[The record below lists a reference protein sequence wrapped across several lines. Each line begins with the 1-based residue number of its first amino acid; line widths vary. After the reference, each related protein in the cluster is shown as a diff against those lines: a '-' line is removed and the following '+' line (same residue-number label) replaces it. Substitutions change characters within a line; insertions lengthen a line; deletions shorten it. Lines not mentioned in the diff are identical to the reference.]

1 MAIKSVSVKVKPFNF
16 EVGNILFTCDF
27 FGGETI
33 KVIKPLEVNSG
44 IEKVKVLILDSNYGY
59 SIGRED
65 YIFPADL
72 GVPGFSYD
80 DRKCSLFRSKI
91 AANAHA
97 GVYAGWLNTKPK
109 LDWDWPDYY
118 GGYSGY
124 END

>member
-27 FGGETI
+27 FGGKTI

-72 GVPGFSYD
+72 GVPGFAYD
-80 DRKCSLFRSKI
+80 DRKCSLFRSKK
-91 AANAHA
+91 AADAHT
-97 GVYAGWLNTKPK
+97 GVYAAWLDRNPPV
-109 LDWDWPDYY
+109 DYGFSYWDCH
-118 GGYSGY
+118 
-124 END
+124 